1 MWKYDVEN
9 ILIVGDFNV
18 DSRYNVFSM
27 YLKYSVDEILMVKF
41 SPLSSLAHLVHLVTE
56 KVMLVENDN
65 IKHIKLST
73 PVERGWGKGR
83 DIESINKLANDIS
96 IMFQIE

>member
-18 DSRYNVFSM
+18 DSRYKVFSM

-41 SPLSSLAHLVHLVTE
+41 SPLSSLAQLVHLVTE

-65 IKHIKLST
+65 IKHIKLSP
-73 PVERGWGKGR
+73 PVERGWGEGR
-83 DIESINKLANDIS
+83 EIESINKLANDIS

>member
-41 SPLSSLAHLVHLVTE
+41 SPLSSLAHQVHLVME

-83 DIESINKLANDIS
+83 DIEV
-96 IMFQIE
+96 

>member
-41 SPLSSLAHLVHLVTE
+41 SPLSSLAHQVHLVTE
-56 KVMLVENDN
+56 KVMLVENN
-65 IKHIKLST
+65 NRKHIKLSP
-73 PVERGWGKGR
+73 PVERG
-83 DIESINKLANDIS
+83 
-96 IMFQIE
+96 